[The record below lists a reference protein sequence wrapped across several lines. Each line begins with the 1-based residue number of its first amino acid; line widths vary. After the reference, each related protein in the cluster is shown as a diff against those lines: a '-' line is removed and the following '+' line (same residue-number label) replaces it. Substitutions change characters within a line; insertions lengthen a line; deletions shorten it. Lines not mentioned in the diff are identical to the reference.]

1 MVICHFGEFYTRST
15 DIHSMLHYSLTT
27 KVQVDVMKLFPTL
40 SLTEQVKGNNT
51 FWFIILGLIS
61 ILWNFPYQKTFSL
74 IGHVL
79 ILNIIYDTG
88 C

>member
-1 MVICHFGEFYTRST
+1 MAICHFGEFYTRST
-15 DIHSMLHYSLTT
+15 DIHSMLHHSLTT

-74 IGHVL
+74 IGYVL